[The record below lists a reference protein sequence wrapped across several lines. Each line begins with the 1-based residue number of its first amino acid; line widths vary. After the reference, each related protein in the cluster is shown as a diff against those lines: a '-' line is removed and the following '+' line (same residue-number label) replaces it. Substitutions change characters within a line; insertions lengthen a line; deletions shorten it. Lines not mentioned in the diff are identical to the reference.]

1 MWAVFRIFRK
11 KKMEHDPL
19 VYWCAL
25 NLIFA
30 DRCGAGISL
39 IERFPDPEEIFSLS
53 RRKLLDI
60 MPGGERY
67 VGLILD
73 GEMVDRAAE
82 DVKWARRYDIR
93 VETYFSDGYPSRLRE
108 CPDAP
113 LVLYCKGEV
122 NLNAARVVSI
132 VGTRRASF
140 YGRSAVKTV
149 VESLA
154 KEDVK
159 PLIVSGL
166 ALGVDGAAHRAA
178 LEMGLDTVAV
188 LPTGL
193 DEIYPPRHRELAAR
207 ILEKGGLVTDF
218 PRNTL
223 PARYTFLKRNR
234 IIAGMADAVLLAQSY
249 AKGGGLITASLAVQY
264 DRELFAVPG
273 NMDDPS
279 FEGCNNLIYN
289 NKAVIMNSP
298 RAIADTLGWKREP
311 VREPGLFDASV
322 SEKGSVILSLLR
334 SGGPMTAEDIATCSG
349 MAPGTLS
356 SELLALELAGRIFN
370 DRHFYY
376 LCR

>member
-1 MWAVFRIFRK
+1 MFRIFRK
-11 KKMEHDPL
+11 KKMEHDSL

-30 DRCGAGISL
+30 DRCSAGISL
-39 IERFPDPEEIFSLS
+39 VERFPDPEEIFSLS
-53 RRKLLDI
+53 RRKLMDI

-67 VGLILD
+67 VQLILD
-73 GEMVDRAAE
+73 GETVSRAAE
-82 DVKWARRYDIR
+82 EVKWARRYDIR
-93 VETYFSDGYPSRLRE
+93 IETFISDGYPSRLRE

-113 LVLYCKGEV
+113 LVLYCKGDV
-122 NLNAARVVSI
+122 NLNAARVISI

-140 YGRSAVKTV
+140 YGKSAVEKI
-149 VESLA
+149 VESLS

-166 ALGVDGAAHRAA
+166 ALGIDGAAHRAA

-193 DEIYPPRHRELAAR
+193 DEIYPPRHRELATR

-234 IIAGMADAVLLAQSY
+234 IIAGMSDAVLLAQSY

-279 FEGCNNLIYN
+279 FEGCNNLIYK
-289 NKAVIMNSP
+289 NKAVIMNNP
-298 RAIADTLGWKREP
+298 RAIADALGWKRAE

-322 SEKGSVILSLLR
+322 SERGSVILSLLK
-334 SGGPMTAEDIATCSG
+334 SEGPMAAEDIAACSG

-356 SELLALELAGRIFN
+356 SELLALELSGRIFN